1 MRYPNEKSVKFVIVI
16 ASSSLLLAQY
26 MQWIR
31 YEMIM
36 EKLWA
41 FSRESS
47 RFLPEN
53 RDQQHVAFAR
63 AKEEKSDGRPLQ
75 QRSVSLAIRRPNFP
89 FRHRSA
95 RIAPPRSEDGRRY
108 RTERRPLRRRS
119 QSAMV
124 SFAFS
129 PFIVLCGVAS
139 SCSRS
144 AILRS

>member
-31 YEMIM
+31 YDMIM

-75 QRSVSLAIRRPNFP
+75 QRSVSLAIFRQNFP

-95 RIAPPRSEDGRRY
+95 RIAPPAPKMGGGIGRSGDRSDAAVSPPWSRLPSHLLSFCAEL
-108 RTERRPLRRRS
+108 RPGSHGAL
-119 QSAMV
+119 
-124 SFAFS
+124 F
-129 PFIVLCGVAS
+129 
-139 SCSRS
+139 
-144 AILRS
+144 